1 MPIVGGYAS
10 INNALMTS
18 SLREQPEL
26 FVGAVPNL
34 FATPP
39 LGEAELQVIAQI
51 EAARQSLRVYLHE
64 PRRWEGSLRRLLVAR
79 AIQGS
84 NSIEGFTAALDD
96 AAAVEAGEQPLDA
109 DDETRLALEGYRN
122 AMTYVLQLAADQG
135 FIYSEQLLKSLHFM
149 MTSHDLKSRPGR
161 WRQGVIYVRNEAT
174 GQTVYEGPDI
184 EFVPALMAEFVES
197 LNVETTSPAMVRAA
211 MAHLN
216 LLMIHPFRDGNG
228 RMARCLQ
235 TLVLAREGVL
245 SPVFSSVEE
254 YLGRNTQAYYDVLAE
269 VGGGHWQPHRDA
281 RPWLRFLLTAHLRQA
296 RTVLRRVRETER
308 LWAELE
314 AITKR
319 EKLPDRVIPAMY
331 HAAMGLRV
339 RRATYRATD
348 RETITEKMATRDLHM
363 LAAIGLLET
372 RGEKR
377 GRHYVAGAEL
387 VRVRQGIIDARD
399 PQDLSD
405 PFAAHVQAS

>member
-1 MPIVGGYAS
+1 MALALS
-10 INNALMTS
+10 ALTINNALMANTVS
-18 SLREQPEL
+18 EQAEL
-26 FVGAVPNL
+26 FAGAALRL
-34 FATPP
+34 FATPT
-39 LGEAELQVIAQI
+39 LGEAELQVLEQI
-51 EAARQSLRVYLHE
+51 EALRRDLRVHLRE
-64 PRRWEGSLRRLLVAR
+64 PRRWEGSLRRLLMAR

-96 AAAVEAGEQPLDA
+96 AAAVEAGEDPLDA

-122 AMTYVLQLAADQG
+122 AMTYVLQVASDDD
-135 FIYSEQLLKSLHFM
+135 FTYSEQLLKSLHFM
-149 MTSHDLKSRPGR
+149 MTSYDLKARPGR
-161 WRQGVIYVRNEAT
+161 WRQGVIYVRKDET
-174 GQTVYEGPDI
+174 GETVYEGPDV
-184 EFVPALMAEFVES
+184 ELVPALVSELVAVLNAEGDA
-197 LNVETTSPAMVRAA
+197 PAMVRAA

-216 LLMIHPFRDGNG
+216 LVMIHPFRDGNG

-245 SPVFSSVEE
+245 VPVFSSVEE

-269 VGGGHWQPHRDA
+269 VGAGHWQPERDA
-281 RPWLRFLLTAHLRQA
+281 RPWLRFILTAHFRQA

-314 AITKR
+314 AITER
-319 EKLPDRVIPAMY
+319 HGLPDRMIPAMY

-348 RETITEKMATRDLHM
+348 RDTITDQMATRDLHD
-363 LAAIGLLET
+363 LAELGLLVP

-377 GRHYVAGAEL
+377 GRFYVGGTEL
-387 VRVRQGIIDARD
+387 VRHRQAMVDARD
-399 PQDLSD
+399 PQDRSD
-405 PFAAHVQAS
+405 PFALAN